1 MDYSRSPYEL
11 VFTEQPDYLRA
22 DVSGDH
28 DSVAISTAYWS
39 EIAQRCRE
47 TGVRKLLVVER
58 LEEKATLGDTV
69 EIVDALV
76 ALGFKDIVI
85 AYVDLNEEAALL
97 SHTDLLAKWAGLRGR
112 TFSRVQPAIDWL
124 LAAG

>member
-1 MDYSRSPYEL
+1 MDRFSIPYEL
-11 VFTEQPDYLRA
+11 AFTDQSDYLRA
-22 DVSGDH
+22 DVAGEQ

-39 EIAQRCRE
+39 EIAERCRE
-47 TGVRKLLVVER
+47 TGVRKLLVVEQ
-58 LEEKATLGDTV
+58 LEQKATLGDTV

-124 LAAG
+124 LAE